1 MPIVPVTNT
10 IVEMIAIIEIS
21 EFDLANRKPESVAN
35 VVRGSP
41 AGSRTE
47 GHHDSHELNASRAP
61 GELDEFIPTVC
72 VIYISLREWMPL
84 VVIVRVQMHRI
95 VSRPVFDP
103 ELPGVR
109 GAPVNSNCV
118 DRFRC
123 AEIDHHPLRMR
134 IFGFTGEMRIEVGIA
149 FPKRIL
155 IAVGDS
161 RITVIVCLIDGV
173 SAPRQTLAVGHVD
186 LFTE

>member
-41 AGSRTE
+41 ARSRTV
-47 GHHDSHELNASRAP
+47 GHHDSHELNESRAP

-72 VIYISLREWMPL
+72 VIYISLREWLPV

-103 ELPGVR
+103 ELPRVR
-109 GAPVNSNCV
+109 GAPVNSGSNTGRETIRCICTRTMTTTG
-118 DRFRC
+118 DRKSTRLNSSHRC
-123 AEIDHHPLRMR
+123 I
-134 IFGFTGEMRIEVGIA
+134 
-149 FPKRIL
+149 
-155 IAVGDS
+155 
-161 RITVIVCLIDGV
+161 
-173 SAPRQTLAVGHVD
+173 
-186 LFTE
+186 